1 MVQVVHV
8 IKVAHVIQVV
18 QVVQADLKFVAT
30 VTTGG
35 RVKIFLAVFSRKQ
48 HVYLKICVEI

>member
-1 MVQVVHV
+1 M